1 MPVQECCPAKWP
13 MIDGAA
19 ITRGYLPIHQCQVL
33 GVILLPVTAG
43 VPDWKAVS
51 VYISDLHIYI
61 PRLPYEGYIHSS
73 VYKLA
78 AWVPLG
84 MG

>member
-1 MPVQECCPAKWP
+1 
-13 MIDGAA
+13 MIDGTA

-33 GVILLPVTAG
+33 RVVLLPVTAG

-61 PRLPYEGYIHSS
+61 PRLPYEVCLHSGE
-73 VYKLA
+73 YKLA
-78 AWVPLG
+78 A
-84 MG
+84 

>member
-1 MPVQECCPAKWP
+1 

-19 ITRGYLPIHQCQVL
+19 ITWGYLPIHQCQVL

-61 PRLPYEGYIHSS
+61 PRLPSEAYIPSS
-73 VYKLA
+73 VYELA
-78 AWVPLG
+78 TRVPLG
-84 MG
+84 IGW